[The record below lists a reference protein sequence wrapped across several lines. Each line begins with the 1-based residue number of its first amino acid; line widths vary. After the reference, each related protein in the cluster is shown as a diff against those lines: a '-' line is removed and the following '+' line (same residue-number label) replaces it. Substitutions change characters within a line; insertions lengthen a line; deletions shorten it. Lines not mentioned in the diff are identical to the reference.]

1 MGSLLVITGPPGAG
15 KSTVATIVVG
25 RFDKSVLVHGDAFF
39 GFLAKGAIPPW
50 LPESNEQN
58 TVVTEASARAAGRY
72 ADGGYAV
79 VYDGIV
85 GPWFL
90 ETFAEASGLASLE
103 YVILLPPVE
112 VCLERLRTRT
122 DHSFTDE
129 AATQKMHDEF
139 AGSAVD
145 ARHMLVDPPS
155 EPDAVAAL
163 IIGEMDRGTLSPP
176 SPALAL
182 KPTVFRSSET
192 PKRMSGSG
200 AGHRL
205 DCGVEYG

>member
-15 KSTVATIVVG
+15 KSTVATTVAD
-25 RFDKSVLVHGDAFF
+25 RFDKSALVHGDAFF
-39 GFLAKGAIPPW
+39 GFLSKGAILPW

-90 ETFAEASGLASLE
+90 ETFAEASGLTGLE

-112 VCLERLRTRT
+112 VCLERVRTRT

-145 ARHMLVDPPS
+145 TRHVLVDPPS
-155 EPDAVAAL
+155 DPDATADL
-163 IIGEMDRGTLSPP
+163 IVNGLGRGTLTHHPP
-176 SPALAL
+176 LW
-182 KPTVFRSSET
+182 R
-192 PKRMSGSG
+192 
-200 AGHRL
+200 
-205 DCGVEYG
+205 